1 MCCIVEGLL
10 SYGFDDEEVVERAML
25 QLVEKPVV
33 SEAVGLAACLDWL
46 CMHVANDLLPSSLKE
61 HKAKEGLKVGQV
73 FAPPAS
79 RTGTQTPT
87 RTATETTSAKVRLQ
101 KCRHRRLDFV
111 CSHIAVVLLC

>member
-1 MCCIVEGLL
+1 
-10 SYGFDDEEVVERAML
+10 ML

-46 CMHVANDLLPSSLKE
+46 CLHVPNDLLPPSLKE

-73 FAPPAS
+73 FAPPPVS
-79 RTGTQTPT
+79 RTGTPTPT

-101 KCRHRRLDFV
+101 KCRHRCLDFV
-111 CSHIAVVLLC
+111 CSHIAIVLLC

>member
-10 SYGFDDEEVVERAML
+10 RYGFEDEEVVERVML

-33 SEAVGLAACLDWL
+33 SEAAGLAGCLDWL

-73 FAPPAS
+73 IATQPGS
-79 RTGTQTPT
+79 RPGSPRTDDT
-87 RTATETTSAKVRLQ
+87 RENAAAARKVS
-101 KCRHRRLDFV
+101 K
-111 CSHIAVVLLC
+111 